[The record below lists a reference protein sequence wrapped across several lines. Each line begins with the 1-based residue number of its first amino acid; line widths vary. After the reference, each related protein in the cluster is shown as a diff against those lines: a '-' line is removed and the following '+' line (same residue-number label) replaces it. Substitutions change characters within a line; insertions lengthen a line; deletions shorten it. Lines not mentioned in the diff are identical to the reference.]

1 MIPACPACQGI
12 RLVAGTLP
20 AILADLR
27 IIAGE
32 ASTALPGL
40 PVHLCIC
47 PDCGLVSLS
56 VPIQNL
62 DKLKQKV
69 TNGSIL
75 GLS

>member
-1 MIPACPACQGI
+1 MITVCPACRGN

-32 ASTALPGL
+32 ASTDLPGL
-40 PVHLCIC
+40 PVHLRIC
-47 PDCGLVSLS
+47 QDCGLVSLS
-56 VPIQNL
+56 VPKQNL